1 VLRRLAMP
9 ISTKATEMLGI
20 EHPIVM
26 GGLTGVGVVELAAA
40 VSNAG
45 GLGMFTA
52 HNAGSP
58 EGARQEI
65 RRLKSLTSKP
75 FGVNLTVLPT
85 IGTPPPYEEYARV
98 FIEEGVKVVETA
110 GSNPKKWVEMFKA
123 ADPGIVCIHKCVAIR
138 HALKAEQIGVDIISL
153 DGFECAGHPGEDDVG
168 NFVLQAKGAK
178 MLTKPYICSGGVAN
192 GRQLA
197 AALALGAAGVNCGT
211 RFAVTKEGNWPQAFK
226 ERAVAAEETATVLM
240 FRPPAPPHT
249 RRKHCARRTRAV
261 TATPCVGTR
270 PPRLARP
277 PAHCCRR
284 KLHNTARA
292 FRNKV
297 TEEVE
302 QIEAE
307 KGSKLEFSDI
317 MPLVMGK
324 RGREAEAR
332 GDPDGGVWSAGQSVG
347 LIDDIPTCMEL
358 VPRIVREAEEII
370 RGLCSVVVSPQLAVS
385 PQARL

>member
-1 VLRRLAMP
+1 
-9 ISTKATEMLGI
+9 MLGI

-240 FRPPAPPHT
+240 FR
-249 RRKHCARRTRAV
+249 
-261 TATPCVGTR
+261 
-270 PPRLARP
+270 
-277 PAHCCRR
+277 